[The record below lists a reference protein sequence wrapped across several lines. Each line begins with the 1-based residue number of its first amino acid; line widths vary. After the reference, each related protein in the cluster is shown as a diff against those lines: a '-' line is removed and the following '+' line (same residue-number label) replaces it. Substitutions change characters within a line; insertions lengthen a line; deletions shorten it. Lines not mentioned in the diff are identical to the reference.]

1 MTLPSLQEQR
11 ARILEEMAGID
22 HMIRGHLSTQTYRV
36 QRHGQTILQGPYY
49 VLQRHHHGR
58 NQSQRVSD
66 QEVDLIAAHVLAYKR
81 YLELADRFAS
91 LTEAATW
98 DQQPQSL
105 KKKFRRFWRPAS
117 RKRRPS

>member
-1 MTLPSLQEQR
+1 MTLPTLQEQR

-36 QRHGQTILQGPYY
+36 QRHGQTIVQGPYY
-49 VLQRHHHGR
+49 LLQRHQDGR

-66 QEVDLIAAHVLAYKR
+66 QEVETITAHVLAYKR
-81 YLELADRFAS
+81 YLELADRFAA
-91 LTEAATW
+91 LTEEATW
-98 DQQPQSL
+98 KEQPQSV
-105 KKKFRRFWRPAS
+105 KKKFHRFWQPAA

>member
-1 MTLPSLQEQR
+1 MTLPALQEQR
-11 ARILEEMAGID
+11 ARILEEMASID

-36 QRHGQTILQGPYY
+36 QRHGQTIVQGPYY
-49 VLQRHHHGR
+49 VLQRHQNGH

-66 QEVDLIAAHVLAYKR
+66 QEVEMIAAHVLAYKR

-98 DQQPQSL
+98 DQQPQTL

-117 RKRRPS
+117 PKRRPS

>member
-36 QRHGQTILQGPYY
+36 QRHGQTIVQGPYY
-49 VLQRHHHGR
+49 VLQRHQHGR
-58 NQSQRVSD
+58 NQSQRVRD

>member
-1 MTLPSLQEQR
+1 MTLPALQEQR
-11 ARILEEMAGID
+11 ARILEEMASID

-36 QRHGQTILQGPYY
+36 QRHGQTIVQGPYY
-49 VLQRHHHGR
+49 VLQRHQNGH

-81 YLELADRFAS
+81 YLELADRFAV

-98 DQQPQSL
+98 NQQPQTF
-105 KKKFRRFWRPAS
+105 KKKFCRFWRPAS

>member
-11 ARILEEMAGID
+11 SRILEEMASID

-36 QRHGQTILQGPYY
+36 QRHGQTTVQGPYY
-49 VLQRHHHGR
+49 VLQRYQNGH

-66 QEVDLIAAHVLAYKR
+66 QEVDMIAAHVLAYKR
-81 YLELADRFAS
+81 YLELADRFAA

-98 DQQPQSL
+98 NQQPQTL